1 MVLGNTLD
9 ISISKEEMK
18 KAIDLEFPKLQ
29 GLRTLTKKLEIQ
41 EIGYR
46 DCYSIATVA
55 TDGGENNLTFE
66 PLNLEIIRVVDS
78 EGIERI
84 QKIIPVT
91 TDPDFFI
98 QMFEEIDILN
108 RFLNRLDVEYS
119 DVSYFLPVEKNNGQ
133 KTYFRTIIKNFRDI
147 LEWAVLLEM
156 AWNPPKNPT
165 LLLRDGL
172 LRSMSM
178 KDATIHALSKSFSDA
193 YDEHGTFLVG
203 VAKRAKVLNYYS
215 MSLNLE
221 NAFAGKYPCYCEV
234 PKKIEEEAYHRA
246 SVWVGHRSFGDLYFA
261 KLTDKKEGLILPIE
275 IPHWLRERRKEVLE
289 YVVWTSKMSFP
300 TIGYPFPLMKAHENA
315 TLTGIEM
322 EYLGSLL
329 KDEIL
334 RRYPDEEQEKILAGI
349 WFKKALLK
357 GGSKNDE

>member
-1 MVLGNTLD
+1 MGNTLN

-18 KAIDLEFPKLQ
+18 KAVDIEFPKLQ
-29 GLRTLTKKLEIQ
+29 GLRTLTKKLEIH
-41 EIGYR
+41 ELGYR
-46 DCYSIATVA
+46 DCYSLATVA

-91 TDPDFFI
+91 TNPDFFRG
-98 QMFEEIDILN
+98 MFEEVSILN
-108 RFLNRLDVEYS
+108 RFLTRLDVEYEE
-119 DVSYFLPVEKNNGQ
+119 VSYFLPIDKTDEK
-133 KTYFRTIIKNFRDI
+133 KAHFRTIIKNFRDI
-147 LEWAVLLEM
+147 LEWAVLLDM
-156 AWNPPKNPT
+156 AWNPQKKPT

-178 KDATIHALSKSFSDA
+178 KDTTIHALADSFMNA
-193 YDEHGTFLVG
+193 YEKNGTFLAG

-221 NAFAGKYPCYCEV
+221 NSFTGKHPCYCEL
-234 PKKIEEEAYHRA
+234 PKTMEEEAYHRA
-246 SVWVGHRSFGDLYFA
+246 SAWVGHRSFGDLYFA

-275 IPHWLRERRKEVLE
+275 IPHWLRDRKKEVLE
-289 YVVWTSKMSFP
+289 YIAWTSKMSFP
-300 TIGYPFPLMKAHENA
+300 TIGYPFPLIKAHENA

-322 EYLGSLL
+322 EYLASLL
-329 KDEIL
+329 KNEIL
-334 RRYPDEEQEKILAGI
+334 QRYPDDEKEKILSGI